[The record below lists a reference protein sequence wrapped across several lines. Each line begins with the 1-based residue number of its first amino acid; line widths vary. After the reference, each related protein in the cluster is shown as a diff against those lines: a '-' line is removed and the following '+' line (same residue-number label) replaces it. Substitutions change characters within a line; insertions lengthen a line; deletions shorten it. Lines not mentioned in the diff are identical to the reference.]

1 MQGFTLIE
9 LLVVVL
15 IIGILASVALPQYQK
30 AVNKAR
36 LAEVRTTLKAINDAC
51 QVAELENG
59 TFPRSFD
66 ELSVSFI
73 DSSGNQA
80 TGWRFS
86 TKNFMY
92 QFDFTLDYLHTYG
105 MAWAPNYD
113 YSFNIIDGKLHCWD
127 YSKPGE
133 CKKYGFSKHGV
144 GCTSGSSPHLSDN
157 NCYVD

>member
-15 IIGILASVALPQYQK
+15 IIGILSSVALPQYQK

-59 TFPRSFD
+59 TPPSSFD

-80 TGWRFS
+80 TGWRLS

-92 QFDFTLDYLHTYG
+92 QFDNTLDHLHTYG
-105 MAWAPNYD
+105 FAWAPNYE

-127 YSKPGE
+127 PRGKGI
-133 CKKYGFSKHGV
+133 CKAYGFSQSGV
-144 GCTSGSSPHLSDN
+144 GCTSGSSPHLSTD
-157 NCYVD
+157 CYVE